1 MSNVNVW
8 ACAVAVV
15 AAFAAS
21 AVYYGIL
28 GEPAATEVRRPAWAT
43 PIVELARNALLVV
56 LVAGLVSRL
65 DPGFTGALLLAAGL
79 FLVPL
84 VLLAG
89 AVFHEG
95 TAMSAAVHLGDWPPA
110 VMPLRPVTGDPQSVG
125 LARLARLAIATA
137 SAIASASVNSPRA
150 ARVRNSMSSRCGSHP
165 SRTLLSIAWTTP
177 RTWVS
182 VRPANNS
189 G

>member
-28 GEPAATEVRRPAWAT
+28 GAPAATEVRRPAWAT

-95 TAMSAAVHLGDWPPA
+95 TAVSAAAVHLGDW
-110 VMPLRPVTGDPQSVG
+110 
-125 LARLARLAIATA
+125 AIK
-137 SAIASASVNSPRA
+137 
-150 ARVRNSMSSRCGSHP
+150 
-165 SRTLLSIAWTTP
+165 LLILVVI
-177 RTWVS
+177 VS
-182 VRPANNS
+182 LWR
-189 G
+189 

>member
-84 VLLAG
+84 VLLA
-89 AVFHEG
+89 VPFSTRELRCRRRRYTWG
-95 TAMSAAVHLGDWPPA
+95 TGH
-110 VMPLRPVTGDPQSVG
+110 R
-125 LARLARLAIATA
+125 R
-137 SAIASASVNSPRA
+137 
-150 ARVRNSMSSRCGSHP
+150 
-165 SRTLLSIAWTTP
+165 
-177 RTWVS
+177 
-182 VRPANNS
+182 
-189 G
+189 